1 MVHSFFHFRLDYI
14 NSMMPFGFEVYDN
27 ETIVN
32 TVPTFFEKL
41 GEVMNSTPKRTVAN
55 YLLWRAIL
63 TTSGSLTA
71 DLLKPKLDFYKTVYG
86 LQSQQP
92 RSNECIQLTS
102 DQ

>member
-1 MVHSFFHFRLDYI
+1 
-14 NSMMPFGFEVYDN
+14 MPYGANVYEN

-32 TVPTFFEKL
+32 TVPAFFEKL
-41 GEVMNSTPKRTVAN
+41 GDVLSATPNRTVAN

-71 DLLKPKLDFYKTVYG
+71 GLLKPKLEFYKTVYG

-92 RSNECIQLTS
+92 RANECIQLTS